1 MITLRQQRLKR
12 PLYTRI
18 GPEFL
23 FTRMAARLPGPD
35 RRTEFCRPHEAAVA
49 NVVLPDVQL
58 ACRPLTSRRPADEM
72 VQLRGEPSAG
82 AACLKPLLSYSL
94 TTSGSGALPPQMS
107 AGEHHRHRHRADGV
121 V

>member
-82 AACLKPLLSYSL
+82 QHVSSHSL
-94 TTSGSGALPPQMS
+94 AT
-107 AGEHHRHRHRADGV
+107 R
-121 V
+121 